1 MKDSEQGFFGFL
13 AGTAFSASRSISN
26 SMYAASERRSAAAR
40 ADAVAFTDGL
50 ILMFKIAVLASEVT
64 TY

>member
-26 SMYAASERRSAAAR
+26 SMYAASERRSAVAR
-40 ADAVAFTDGL
+40 ADAVAFTDWEA
-50 ILMFKIAVLASEVT
+50 AVLPLIRPQTIDYVL
-64 TY
+64 

>member
-1 MKDSEQGFFGFL
+1 
-13 AGTAFSASRSISN
+13 
-26 SMYAASERRSAAAR
+26 MYAASERRSAAAR
-40 ADAVAFTDGL
+40 ADAIAFTDGL